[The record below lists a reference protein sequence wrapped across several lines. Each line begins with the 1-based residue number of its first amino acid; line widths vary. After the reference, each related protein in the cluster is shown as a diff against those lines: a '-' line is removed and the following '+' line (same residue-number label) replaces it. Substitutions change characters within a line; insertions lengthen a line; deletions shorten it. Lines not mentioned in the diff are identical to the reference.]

1 MSKFK
6 FFYRNGCHLCE
17 DMYQFIH
24 SYESSHKITIDMIN
38 IDKDSTL
45 QDKYGLLIPV
55 LTDTDE
61 NEICHYF
68 FDKISFEQ
76 ILND

>member
-1 MSKFK
+1 MNQFK

-17 DMYQFIH
+17 DMYQLIYP
-24 SYESSHKITIDMIN
+24 YESSHQITIEMIN
-38 IDKDSTL
+38 IDKDSAL

-55 LTDTDE
+55 LTDIDE

-68 FDKISFEQ
+68 FDKLRFEQ
-76 ILND
+76 ILDD